1 MDRAYYQLIEET
13 NEATRLAIAVVQNA
27 DYKACIKEATDPIII
42 DAIKETQRLKRYL
55 QEIINRQEFANVKSM
70 PG

>member
-55 QEIINRQEFANVKSM
+55 QEIINRQEFANVKSI
-70 PG
+70 PE

>member
-42 DAIKETQRLKRYL
+42 DTIKETQRLKRYL
-55 QEIINRQEFANVKSM
+55 QEIINRQEFANV
-70 PG
+70 

>member
-13 NEATRLAIAVVQNA
+13 IEATRLATAVVQNA

-55 QEIINRQEFANVKSM
+55 QDIINRQEFANVKSM

>member
-13 NEATRLAIAVVQNA
+13 IEATTLATAVVQNA

-55 QEIINRQEFANVKSM
+55 QEIINRQEYANVKSL

>member
-1 MDRAYYQLIEET
+1 MDRAYYQLIEEI

-55 QEIINRQEFANVKSM
+55 QEIIKRQSFANVKSM